1 LTRLWHIRAPLLI
14 CFLVYA
20 RYSQFARREQT
31 VIKCE
36 VKAAPANLLG
46 SSGCQVCFF
55 KGGDMS
61 YGYEINELAK
71 EESWRMFRIIGE
83 FVEGF
88 DKLSGIEPAVT
99 IYGSSRLGVDDELYA
114 ETEEIAYRLGQSG
127 FSIVTGGGPGVM
139 EAANK
144 GARKAGVTSVGL
156 NISLPEEQVCNAYT
170 TRSIT
175 FDHFFTRKV
184 MLVKYAVAFVIMPG
198 GLGTLDELTEVLTL
212 MQTHKTKPFPV
223 VLFNSEFWKGFLD
236 WLRSSVLFRK
246 YVSEKDFDLL
256 RVLDRPEEVVEAI
269 QRWYVGHEV
278 IGKKALLK

>member
-1 LTRLWHIRAPLLI
+1 MA
-14 CFLVYA
+14 
-20 RYSQFARREQT
+20 
-31 VIKCE
+31 
-36 VKAAPANLLG
+36 
-46 SSGCQVCFF
+46 
-55 KGGDMS
+55 

-88 DKLSGIEPAVT
+88 DNLTGIEPAVT
-99 IYGSSRLGVDDELYA
+99 MYGSARLREDDGLYA
-114 ETEEIAYRLGQSG
+114 QTEEIAYRLGQAG

-156 NISLPEEQVCNAYT
+156 NISLPEEQVCNTYA

-175 FDHFFTRKV
+175 FNHFFTRKV

-198 GLGTLDELTEVLTL
+198 GLGTLDEVTEVLTM
-212 MQTHKTKPFPV
+212 MQTHKIKPFPV
-223 VLFNSEFWKGFLD
+223 VLFNSEFWQGFLG
-236 WLRSSVLFRK
+236 WLRSSVLSRK
-246 YVSEKDFDLL
+246 YISESDFDLL
-256 RVLDRPEEVVEAI
+256 RVMDRPEEVVEAI
-269 QRWYVGHEV
+269 RRWYVGHEV